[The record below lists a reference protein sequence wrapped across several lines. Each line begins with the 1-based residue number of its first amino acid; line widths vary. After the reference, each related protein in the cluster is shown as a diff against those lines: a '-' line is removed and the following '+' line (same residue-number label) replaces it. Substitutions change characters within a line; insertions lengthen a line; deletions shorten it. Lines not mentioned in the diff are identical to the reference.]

1 MDVVGSVV
9 KNQAIVDAKI
19 AKKILRFEHSTR
31 TYKKNSNKKAHKLQN
46 WQKKY
51 IATELANFAKEFL
64 LVGGLALAGAAEAW
78 ACLPVCVGVCNHV

>member
-31 TYKKNSNKKAHKLQN
+31 TYKKIQTKAHKLQN

-78 ACLPVCVGVCNHV
+78 ACLPVCDGVCDHV

>member
-1 MDVVGSVV
+1 MQ
-9 KNQAIVDAKI
+9 KLQKKFCALNILRAHT
-19 AKKILRFEHSTR
+19 KKIQT
-31 TYKKNSNKKAHKLQN
+31 KAHKLQN

-78 ACLPVCVGVCNHV
+78 ACLPVCDGVCDHV